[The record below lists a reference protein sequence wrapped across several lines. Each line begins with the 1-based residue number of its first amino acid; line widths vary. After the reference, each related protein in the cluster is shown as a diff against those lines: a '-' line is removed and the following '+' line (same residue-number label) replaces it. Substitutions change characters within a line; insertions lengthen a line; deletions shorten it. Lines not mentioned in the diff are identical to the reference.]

1 MKSNSAA
8 DRSPPSK
15 PSQTLSPWRGI
26 KVGAFVVLVV
36 AISCIAY
43 LYRDQWTLDNL
54 VQHEMT
60 FRAFHQEHP
69 VLVYAVV
76 FGVYVAVTALSL
88 PLAVPM
94 SLLIGWYFGFWR
106 GVVIVSFS
114 STLGAT
120 LAFLI
125 TRYLL
130 REAFQAKF
138 GARLQTF
145 DEALAREGAF
155 YLFTLRLIPAV
166 PFFVINAVMGLTR
179 IRLWTFWWV
188 SQLGM
193 LAGTCVYVYAGST
206 IPSLQELT
214 APTRPPI
221 LTWDRIAAFAALG
234 LFPLLVKKVMNRWRK
249 PGASGARTTSRDA

>member
-1 MKSNSAA
+1 MKNNPPLQP
-8 DRSPPSK
+8 SPAPETNQAHA
-15 PSQTLSPWRGI
+15 PLRGV
-26 KVGAFVVLVV
+26 KVGVFAVLVV
-36 AISCIAY
+36 AICLSAY
-43 LYRDQWTLDNL
+43 LFRDQLTLDSL

-60 FRAFHQEHP
+60 FREFHQEYP
-69 VLVYAVV
+69 VLVYAAV
-76 FGVYVAVTALSL
+76 FGVYVIVTALSL

-106 GVVIVSFS
+106 GVIIVSFA

-130 REAFQAKF
+130 RDAFQAKF
-138 GARLQTF
+138 GKRLQAF
-145 DEALAREGAF
+145 DEALEREGAF

-206 IPSLQELT
+206 MPSLQELT

-234 LFPLLVKKVMNRWRK
+234 LFPLVVKKIMSRYRQ
-249 PGASGARTTSRDA
+249 PAGAPSESTSADS

>member
-1 MKSNSAA
+1 MESDSTTP
-8 DRSPPSK
+8 DTTTRGSFG
-15 PSQTLSPWRGI
+15 GI
-26 KVGAFVVLVV
+26 KVGIFAVLVLV
-36 AISCIAY
+36 ISLTAY
-43 LYRDQWTLDNL
+43 RFRDQLTLDSL
-54 VQHEMT
+54 VQHEVA

-69 VLVYAVV
+69 ILIYLAV
-76 FGVYVAVTALSL
+76 FGVYVIVTAFSL

-94 SLLIGWYFGFWR
+94 SLLIGWYFGFWN
-106 GVVIVSFS
+106 GVVIVSFA

-130 REAFQAKF
+130 RDAIRSKF
-138 GARLQTF
+138 GARLQAF
-145 DEALAREGAF
+145 DEALEREGAF

-166 PFFVINAVMGLTR
+166 PFFVINAVMGLTQ

-234 LFPLLVKKVMNRWRK
+234 LFPLLVKKVMNRYRQ
-249 PGASGARTTSRDA
+249 PVDSSAETTSADS